1 MARVYESMSSRA
13 AKHAGTLIVLPVAN
27 RAFAHCRSNHED
39 WLPRALWHESSFK
52 PCLNGL
58 PLQLGR
64 LVLASSSR
72 SSISGMING
81 AKSTSGAALGSRRT
95 GFTSAPLSAHFL
107 PLLALASLRLGV
119 LNMKLFNS

>member
-39 WLPRALWHESSFK
+39 RLPRALWHQPSFK

-58 PLQLGR
+58 SPLIPEIDAEMKKREQDGLIKGSPFKHG
-64 LVLASSSR
+64 LKVDSCQS
-72 SSISGMING
+72 
-81 AKSTSGAALGSRRT
+81 ALGSQ
-95 GFTSAPLSAHFL
+95 SS
-107 PLLALASLRLGV
+107 
-119 LNMKLFNS
+119 